1 MSRVDASGLV
11 TAAGNGTATIT
22 ASAGSASG
30 SAVVTVT
37 QSVVSVA
44 VSPSAT
50 ELTAWGET
58 VQLAAEAIDENGHAV
73 AGAEFS
79 WESSDA
85 GVATVDASGLVTG
98 VAEGVATI
106 TASAGSASGSAVAT
120 VMQPVASVVVAPPKA
135 TITALGDTLRLAAL
149 AVYTP
154 IDPTSTCRP
163 LLSLF
168 EQPARFN

>member
-120 VMQPVASVVVAPPKA
+120 VMQPVASVVVAPRK
-135 TITALGDTLRLAAL
+135 
-149 AVYTP
+149 
-154 IDPTSTCRP
+154 RP
-163 LLSLF
+163 SLL
-168 EQPARFN
+168 

>member
-85 GVATVDASGLVTG
+85 GVATVDAG
-98 VAEGVATI
+98 AW
-106 TASAGSASGSAVAT
+106 
-120 VMQPVASVVVAPPKA
+120 
-135 TITALGDTLRLAAL
+135 
-149 AVYTP
+149 
-154 IDPTSTCRP
+154 
-163 LLSLF
+163 
-168 EQPARFN
+168 